1 MQSGDEILAYEKPI
15 DEFKFSLCLYHYA
28 RSIAF
33 ASTGNIKQAI
43 IEQEKI
49 LPLKDS
55 QEIKII
61 IRAGQPSDKL
71 LEIANH
77 LAMGQ
82 IELANMNL
90 DASIMHLKMAV
101 ETQDALPYREPEF
114 WYYPTRQSLGHVL
127 LLNKDFEEAVS
138 VFNQDLKDYPRNGW
152 SYYGLYKAYKAL
164 DRVELSN
171 DALMKHQEIWQMS
184 DIELESSIIY

>member
-1 MQSGDEILAYEKPI
+1 MEQRVK
-15 DEFKFSLCLYHYA
+15 
-28 RSIAF
+28 
-33 ASTGNIKQAI
+33 
-43 IEQEKI
+43 QEKI

-55 QEIKII
+55 PEIKVII
-61 IRAGQPSDKL
+61 KAGQPSDKL

-82 IELANMNL
+82 IELANMNI
-90 DASIMHLKMAV
+90 DASIMHFKIAV

-114 WYYPTRQSLGHVL
+114 WYYPTRQSLGHAL

-152 SYYGLYKAYKAL
+152 SYYGLYKAYEAL
-164 DRVELSN
+164 DNNELSN
-171 DALMKHQEIWQMS
+171 EALIKHQEIWQMS
-184 DIELESSIIY
+184 DVKLKSSIIF